1 MLDIQNISV
10 KYDKDYI
17 LKNFS
22 ISIDNNDDNILGIL
36 GKNGAGKT
44 TLFNTIFG
52 MLNFSGNIF
61 WKNNKVKKED
71 IAYLETTNYFYP
83 YIKGKEYL
91 NYFRLDNSL
100 DFNHYYSLFNLPLDE
115 YVDTYST
122 GMKKKLALIGVLL
135 LDKPIIILD
144 EPFNGLDFE
153 GVHILYKIIRT
164 LKSKKKI
171 VLISSHIIETLYKT
185 CDNITFMED
194 GTIKEI
200 INKDDFNLNYDK

>member
-10 KYDKDYI
+10 KYDKDYV
-17 LKNFS
+17 LKNLN
-22 ISIDNNDDNILGIL
+22 ISIDSNNNNVLGII

-44 TLFNTIFG
+44 TFFNAIFRS
-52 MLNFSGNIF
+52 LNFSGKIL
-61 WKNNKVKKED
+61 WKNKKVKKEH

-91 NYFRLDNSL
+91 NYFESGDALD
-100 DFNHYYSLFNLPLDE
+100 YYNSLFNLPLNDF
-115 YVDTYST
+115 VDTYST

-153 GVHILYKIIRT
+153 GVQTLYEIIKN
-164 LKSKKKI
+164 LKTKNKI
-171 VLISSHIIETLYKT
+171 VIISSHIIETLSNT
-185 CDNITFMED
+185 CDNIAVIQEGMISKVSD
-194 GTIKEI
+194 KNDLI
-200 INKDDFNLNYDK
+200 IQ